1 MSTEPNSDKNGLRK
15 QAFYDSHTSYK
26 VNIDK
31 FKNISDPILQQKDKY
46 VSNKIFNQIISLLNS
61 IENKRMQNP
70 YRIKELL
77 YINEFSKE

>member
-46 VSNKIFNQIISLLNS
+46 VSNKIFNQ
-61 IENKRMQNP
+61 
-70 YRIKELL
+70 
-77 YINEFSKE
+77 